1 MGWTDRIRQAF
12 NFGKESTKDLFVEL
26 KPDREIA
33 GICISDEAGHH
44 RDAFHAFVRDS
55 VRRALHNGHVP
66 DNTLVCRRFITDR
79 DAAGIHKDKKR
90 VSELL
95 ADYDGADSI
104 YSVPLR
110 KAAYLYRNNKEINL
124 YNLTGLNDHPGYR
137 QYRAYEEA
145 MEKRAAGRAVK
156 MRLTITRR
164 GECARVFN
172 NSLDGPDLLRTYL
185 QDIAD
190 NFFLNPMKNT
200 SELSIYLLETAS
212 SRLQGFPINRDIP
225 LTAPGM
231 EILRKYS
238 PSEVFDLRPKGE
250 NLLRLAKACSL
261 KLNRHNCD
269 ILTLLDI
276 AEKGYAHLDIPFSFR
291 KEFAGIEKTLNK
303 ASMYNNSNRSM
314 NDASGMREQAGES
327 AGQLARKLL
336 AAHGIR
342 IWEETPKKTAETAIK
357 AGDGKKKGARTG
369 NKINRGIRIKLK

>member
-1 MGWTDRIRQAF
+1 
-12 NFGKESTKDLFVEL
+12 
-26 KPDREIA
+26 
-33 GICISDEAGHH
+33 
-44 RDAFHAFVRDS
+44 
-55 VRRALHNGHVP
+55 
-66 DNTLVCRRFITDR
+66 
-79 DAAGIHKDKKR
+79 
-90 VSELL
+90 
-95 ADYDGADSI
+95 
-104 YSVPLR
+104 
-110 KAAYLYRNNKEINL
+110 
-124 YNLTGLNDHPGYR
+124 
-137 QYRAYEEA
+137 

-156 MRLTITRR
+156 MRLTITQR

-172 NSLDGPDLLRTYL
+172 NSLDGPELLRTYL

-238 PSEVFDLRPKGE
+238 PAEVFDLRPKGE

-314 NDASGMREQAGES
+314 NDANGMREQAGES

>member
-1 MGWTDRIRQAF
+1 MGWTDRIRRVF
-12 NFGKESTKDLFVEL
+12 TLDKESPKDLFVEV

-33 GICISDEAGHH
+33 GIRISDETGHH
-44 RDAFHAFVRDS
+44 QDAFHAFVRNS
-55 VRRALHNGHVP
+55 VRRALHDGHVP
-66 DNTLVCRRFITDR
+66 DNMLVCCRFITDS
-79 DAAGIHKDKKR
+79 DVEGIHKDKTR

-95 ADYDGADSI
+95 ADYEGTDSI
-104 YSVPLR
+104 YSIPLR

-124 YNLTGLNDHPGYR
+124 YNLAELDDHPGFR

-145 MEKRAAGRAVK
+145 VEKRAAGGSVK

-172 NSLDGPDLLRTYL
+172 NSLDGPELLRAYL
-185 QDIAD
+185 QDVAD

-212 SRLQGFPINRDIP
+212 SRLQGLPVNRDIP

-231 EILRKYS
+231 EILRKYR
-238 PSEVFDLRPKGE
+238 PAEVFDLRPKGE

-261 KLNRHNCD
+261 RLNRHNCD

-291 KEFAGIEKTLNK
+291 KEFDGIEKTLHK
-303 ASMYNNSNRSM
+303 ASMHKDCNRSIS
-314 NDASGMREQAGES
+314 DVSEMREQAGET

-342 IWEETPKKTAETAIK
+342 IWNDIPKHTAETALK
-357 AGDGKKKGARTG
+357 TGNGKKKGARTG
-369 NKINRGIRIKLK
+369 NKINRRIKIR